1 MARGS
6 GRVIIPGDGP
16 PCPTCHRPMQIREHR
31 RITPGLL
38 AKPYYFR
45 RWYLCTHRDC
55 KTKLVMRDEFKVAP
69 SAASRAIG

>member
-1 MARGS
+1 
-6 GRVIIPGDGP
+6 
-16 PCPTCHRPMQIREHR
+16 MQIREHR